1 MDITSQRFEQRLTL
15 ALCGRLDATSAPTL
29 EAALQLEGIRELVID
44 LQACDFISSAGL
56 RGVLKAIKE
65 TARINASLVL
75 VGAQPNVMSV
85 LEVTGLTRLVT
96 VKPKA
101 REISIEG
108 LEFIS
113 AGMCGQCFRMD
124 RETIVKLYNEGV
136 EPRIAEQEKEFAKAA
151 FVMGIPTAI
160 SYDVVSC
167 GNRTGVVYEML
178 DAQLFSQL
186 IRDDPQAVDAHA
198 KTLADVARMI
208 HTTPGDPA
216 LFPDIKH
223 NLRSAIRQ
231 MDFFL
236 SAHEID
242 ILLGK
247 LESIPDANTCVHF
260 DLHTSNIMMR
270 EGEPV
275 LIDMGDM
282 SIGSYLFDVG
292 LLCCIY
298 GLPELGSSEVVTKVP
313 NDTGAKLWQGF
324 IKHYFADK
332 PPEEFEF
339 FQRNMHFLASLRL
352 IYTIT
357 AVPPSKD
364 LLVSLIK
371 DRLLAKMLA

>member
-1 MDITSQRFEQRLTL
+1 MDITSKRTEQRLTL
-15 ALCGRLDATSAPTL
+15 ALCGRLDATSAPAL
-29 EAALQLEGIRELVID
+29 EAALQLEGVRELVMD

-56 RGVLKAIKE
+56 RGILKAIKE

-113 AGMCGQCFRMD
+113 AGMCGQCFRID

-223 NLRSAIRQ
+223 NLRGAIRQ

-236 SAHEID
+236 SAQQID

-247 LESIPDANTCVHF
+247 LESIPDADTCVHF

-282 SIGSYLFDVG
+282 SIGHYLFDVG

-298 GLPELGSSEVVTKVP
+298 GLPELGSSEVVTKIP

-324 IKHYFADK
+324 IKYYFADK

-339 FQRNMHFLASLRL
+339 FERHKHFLASLRL

-371 DRLLAKMLA
+371 GKLLAKMLA

>member
-1 MDITSQRFEQRLTL
+1 MDITSQRTEQRLTL

-29 EAALQLEGIRELVID
+29 EAALQLEGMRELVMD

-56 RGVLKAIKE
+56 RGILKAIKE

-113 AGMCGQCFRMD
+113 AGMCGQCFRID

-223 NLRSAIRQ
+223 RLRGAIRQ
-231 MDFFL
+231 MDFL
-236 SAHEID
+236 SAPQID

-247 LESIPDANTCVHF
+247 LESIPDADTCVHF

-282 SIGSYLFDVG
+282 SMGSYLFDVG

-298 GLPELGSSEVVTKVP
+298 GLPELGSSEVVTKIP

-324 IKHYFADK
+324 IKYYFADK

-371 DRLLAKMLA
+371 GKLLAKMLA

>member
-1 MDITSQRFEQRLTL
+1 MEITSERTGQRLTL
-15 ALCGRLDATSAPTL
+15 TLAGRLDVASAPAL
-29 EAALQLEGIRELVID
+29 EAALQLEGIRDLVMD
-44 LQACDFISSAGL
+44 LEACVYISSVGL
-56 RGVLKAIKE
+56 RGILRGLKD
-65 TARINASLVL
+65 TAKVNGTMVL
-75 VGAQPNVMSV
+75 VGVQPSVMSI
-85 LEVTGLTRLVT
+85 LELTGLTKLLT

-101 REISIEG
+101 REVSIDG

-113 AGMCGQCFRMD
+113 AGMCGQCFRLD
-124 RETIVKLYNEGV
+124 RETILKLYNEGV

-160 SYDVVSC
+160 SYDVVAC

-178 DAQLFSQL
+178 DAEPFSKV
-186 IRDDPQAVDAHA
+186 IRNDPQGVDAHA
-198 KTLADVARMI
+198 RTLADVARMI
-208 HTTPGDPA
+208 HSTTGDPA
-216 LFPDIKH
+216 LFPDIKQT
-223 NLRSAIRQ
+223 LRGSIRQ

-236 SAHEID
+236 SAQEID
-242 ILLGK
+242 VLLGK
-247 LESIPDANTCVHF
+247 LESIPDANNCVHF

-298 GLPELGSSEVVTKVP
+298 GLPELGSSELVTKIP
-313 NDTGAKLWQGF
+313 TETGFALWQGF
-324 IKHYFADK
+324 VKHYFADK

-352 IYTIT
+352 IQTIT
-357 AVPPSKD
+357 SMPTVRD
-364 LLVSLIK
+364 LLATLIK
-371 DRLLAKMLA
+371 DKLLAKMLA

>member
-1 MDITSQRFEQRLTL
+1 MDITSQRFDQRLTL

-29 EAALQLEGIRELVID
+29 EAALQLEGIRELVMD

-56 RGVLKAIKE
+56 RGILKAIKE

-75 VGAQPNVMSV
+75 IGAQPHVMSV

-160 SYDVVSC
+160 SYDVVAC

-186 IRDDPQAVDAHA
+186 IREDPQAVDAHA

-216 LFPDIKH
+216 LFPDIKQK
-223 NLRSAIRQ
+223 LRGAIRQ
-231 MDFFL
+231 MDFL
-236 SAHEID
+236 SAPQID

-324 IKHYFADK
+324 IKYYFADK

-339 FQRNMHFLASLRL
+339 FQRNRHFLASLRL

-357 AVPPSKD
+357 AVPPAKD
-364 LLVSLIK
+364 LLVGLIK
-371 DRLLAKMLA
+371 DKLLAKMLA

>member
-1 MDITSQRFEQRLTL
+1 MDITSTRTEQRLTL
-15 ALCGRLDATSAPTL
+15 ALCGRLDATSAPAL
-29 EAALQLEGIRELVID
+29 EAALQLEGIRELVMD

-65 TARINASLVL
+65 TAKVNASMVL
-75 VGAQPNVMSV
+75 VGAQPHVMSV

-223 NLRSAIRQ
+223 NLRGAIRQ
-231 MDFFL
+231 MDFFVA
-236 SAHEID
+236 AHEID

-247 LESIPDANTCVHF
+247 LESIPDADTCVHF

-357 AVPPSKD
+357 AVPPAKD

-371 DRLLAKMLA
+371 DKLLAKMLA

>member
-1 MDITSQRFEQRLTL
+1 MDITSQRTEQRLTL
-15 ALCGRLDATSAPTL
+15 ALCGRLDATSAPAL
-29 EAALQLEGIRELVID
+29 EAALQLEGMRELVMD

-56 RGVLKAIKE
+56 RGILKAIKE
-65 TARINASLVL
+65 TARINASLLL

-113 AGMCGQCFRMD
+113 AGMCGQCFRID

-223 NLRSAIRQ
+223 RLRGAIRQ
-231 MDFFL
+231 MDFL
-236 SAHEID
+236 SAPQID
-242 ILLGK
+242 ILLAK
-247 LESIPDANTCVHF
+247 LESIPDADTCVHF

-298 GLPELGSSEVVTKVP
+298 GLPELGSSEVVTKIP

-324 IKHYFADK
+324 IKYYFADK

-371 DRLLAKMLA
+371 GKLLAKMLA

>member
-1 MDITSQRFEQRLTL
+1 MDITSTRTEQRLTL

-29 EAALQLEGIRELVID
+29 EAALQLEGIRELVMD
-44 LQACDFISSAGL
+44 LQACDYISSAGL

-113 AGMCGQCFRMD
+113 AGMCGQCFRID

-186 IRDDPQAVDAHA
+186 IREDPQAVDAHA

-223 NLRSAIRQ
+223 RLRGAIRQ
-231 MDFFL
+231 MDFL
-236 SAHEID
+236 SAPQID

-247 LESIPDANTCVHF
+247 LESIPDADTCVHF

-298 GLPELGSSEVVTKVP
+298 GLPELGSSEVVTKIP

-339 FQRNMHFLASLRL
+339 FERNRHFLASLRL

-371 DRLLAKMLA
+371 GKLLANMLA

>member
-1 MDITSQRFEQRLTL
+1 L
-15 ALCGRLDATSAPTL
+15 AGRLDATNAPVL
-29 EAALQLEGIRELVID
+29 EAALQLEGIRQLVMD

-56 RGVLKAIKE
+56 RGVLRAIKE
-65 TARINASLVL
+65 TAKVNASLVL
-75 VGAQPNVMSV
+75 VGAQPHVMSV

-113 AGMCGQCFRMD
+113 AGMCGQCFRID

-223 NLRSAIRQ
+223 KLRGAIQQ

-236 SAHEID
+236 SAQEID

-247 LESIPDANTCVHF
+247 LESIPDADTCVHF

-339 FQRNMHFLASLRL
+339 FQRHMHFLASLRL

-364 LLVSLIK
+364 LLVGLIK
-371 DRLLAKMLA
+371 DKLLAKMLA

>member
-1 MDITSQRFEQRLTL
+1 
-15 ALCGRLDATSAPTL
+15 
-29 EAALQLEGIRELVID
+29 
-44 LQACDFISSAGL
+44 
-56 RGVLKAIKE
+56 
-65 TARINASLVL
+65 
-75 VGAQPNVMSV
+75 
-85 LEVTGLTRLVT
+85 
-96 VKPKA
+96 
-101 REISIEG
+101 
-108 LEFIS
+108 
-113 AGMCGQCFRMD
+113 MCGQCFRID

-160 SYDVVSC
+160 SYDVVAC

-186 IRDDPQAVDAHA
+186 IRDEPQAVDAHA

-216 LFPDIKH
+216 LFPDIKQ
-223 NLRSAIRQ
+223 NLRGAIRQ

-236 SAHEID
+236 SAPQID

-247 LESIPDANTCVHF
+247 LDSIPDADTCVHF

-324 IKHYFADK
+324 IKYYFADK
-332 PPEEFEF
+332 PPEEF
-339 FQRNMHFLASLRL
+339 
-352 IYTIT
+352 
-357 AVPPSKD
+357 
-364 LLVSLIK
+364 
-371 DRLLAKMLA
+371 

>member
-1 MDITSQRFEQRLTL
+1 MEITSERTGQRLTL
-15 ALCGRLDATSAPTL
+15 TLAGRLDVASAPAL
-29 EAALQLEGIRELVID
+29 EAALQLEGIRDLVMD
-44 LQACDFISSAGL
+44 LEACVYISSVGL
-56 RGVLKAIKE
+56 RSLLRGLKD
-65 TARINASLVL
+65 TAKVNGTMVL
-75 VGAQPNVMSV
+75 VGVQPSVMSI
-85 LEVTGLTRLVT
+85 LELTGLTKLLT

-101 REISIEG
+101 REVSIDG

-113 AGMCGQCFRMD
+113 AGMCGQCFRLD
-124 RETIVKLYNEGV
+124 HETILKLYNEGV

-160 SYDVVSC
+160 SYDVVAC

-178 DAQLFSQL
+178 DAEPFSKV
-186 IRDDPQAVDAHA
+186 IRNDPQGVDAHA
-198 KTLADVARMI
+198 RTLADVARMI
-208 HTTPGDPA
+208 HSTTGDPA
-216 LFPDIKH
+216 LFPDIKQT
-223 NLRSAIRQ
+223 LRGSIRQ

-236 SAHEID
+236 SAQEID
-242 ILLGK
+242 VLLGK
-247 LESIPDANTCVHF
+247 LESIPDANNCVHF

-298 GLPELGSSEVVTKVP
+298 GLPELGSSELVTKIP
-313 NDTGAKLWQGF
+313 TETGFALWQGF
-324 IKHYFADK
+324 VKHYFADK

-352 IYTIT
+352 IQTIT
-357 AVPPSKD
+357 SMPTVRD
-364 LLVSLIK
+364 LLATLIK
-371 DRLLAKMLA
+371 DKLLAKMLA

>member
-1 MDITSQRFEQRLTL
+1 MDITSQRIEQRLTL

-29 EAALQLEGIRELVID
+29 EAALQLEGIRELVMD

-113 AGMCGQCFRMD
+113 AGMCGQCFRID

-223 NLRSAIRQ
+223 RLRGAIRQ
-231 MDFFL
+231 MDFL
-236 SAHEID
+236 SAPQID

-247 LESIPDANTCVHF
+247 LESIPDADTCVHF

-298 GLPELGSSEVVTKVP
+298 GLPELGSSEVVTKIP

-324 IKHYFADK
+324 IKYYFADK

-371 DRLLAKMLA
+371 GKLLAKMLA

>member
-1 MDITSQRFEQRLTL
+1 MEITSERTGQRLTL
-15 ALCGRLDATSAPTL
+15 TLAGRLDVASAPAL
-29 EAALQLEGIRELVID
+29 EAALQLEGIRDLVMD
-44 LQACDFISSAGL
+44 LEACVYISSVGL
-56 RGVLKAIKE
+56 RGILRGLKD
-65 TARINASLVL
+65 TAKVNGSMVL
-75 VGAQPNVMSV
+75 VGVQPSVMSI
-85 LEVTGLTRLVT
+85 LELTGLTKLLT

-101 REISIEG
+101 REVSIDG

-113 AGMCGQCFRMD
+113 AGMCGQCFRLD
-124 RETIVKLYNEGV
+124 HETILKLYNEGV

-160 SYDVVSC
+160 SYDVVAC

-178 DAQLFSQL
+178 DAEPFSKV
-186 IRDDPQAVDAHA
+186 IRNDPQGVDAHA
-198 KTLADVARMI
+198 RTLADVARMI
-208 HTTPGDPA
+208 HSTTGDPA
-216 LFPDIKH
+216 LFPDIKQT
-223 NLRSAIRQ
+223 LRGSIRQ

-236 SAHEID
+236 SAQEID
-242 ILLGK
+242 VLLGK
-247 LESIPDANTCVHF
+247 LESIPDANNCVHF

-298 GLPELGSSEVVTKVP
+298 GLPELGSSELVTKIP
-313 NDTGAKLWQGF
+313 TETGFALWQGF
-324 IKHYFADK
+324 VKHYFADK

-352 IYTIT
+352 IQTIT
-357 AVPPSKD
+357 SMPTVRD
-364 LLVSLIK
+364 LLATLIK
-371 DRLLAKMLA
+371 DKLLAKMLA

>member
-1 MDITSQRFEQRLTL
+1 MDITSQRTEQRLTL
-15 ALCGRLDATSAPTL
+15 ALCGRLDATSAPAL
-29 EAALQLEGIRELVID
+29 EAALQLEGMRELVMD

-56 RGVLKAIKE
+56 RGILKAIKE
-65 TARINASLVL
+65 TARINASLLL

-113 AGMCGQCFRMD
+113 AGMCGQCFRID

-223 NLRSAIRQ
+223 RLRGAIRQ
-231 MDFFL
+231 MDFL
-236 SAHEID
+236 SAPQID
-242 ILLGK
+242 ILLAK
-247 LESIPDANTCVHF
+247 LESIPDADTCVHF

-282 SIGSYLFDVG
+282 SMGSYLFDVG

-298 GLPELGSSEVVTKVP
+298 GLPELGSSEVVTKIP

-324 IKHYFADK
+324 IKYYFADK

-371 DRLLAKMLA
+371 GKLLAKMLA